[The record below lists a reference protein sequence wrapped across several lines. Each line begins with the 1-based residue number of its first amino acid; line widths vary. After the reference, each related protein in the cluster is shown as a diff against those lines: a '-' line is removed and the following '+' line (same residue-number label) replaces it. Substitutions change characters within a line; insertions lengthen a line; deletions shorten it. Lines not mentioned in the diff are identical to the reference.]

1 MDRPLKIVLLIAIL
15 VSMAVACTREAR
27 VIPRRKMQRI
37 YREMLLADQWLDANY
52 GLREQA
58 DTMWF
63 YEPIFE
69 KYGYTVADYRKS
81 VEHYLYD
88 PDRYVAMLEAVSKS
102 LKLDAER
109 LNREIMAEQRFKQML
124 DSLSRGID
132 FASTYVP
139 YQDLFTAP
147 VMQDRIRIVRDE
159 KGFYLP
165 EKVVEDTLFHGPA
178 LIIKEKEP

>member
-1 MDRPLKIVLLIAIL
+1 MNRPLKIVLLIAVL

-27 VIPRRKMQRI
+27 LIPRRKMQRI

-52 GLREQA
+52 ELREQA

-88 PDRYVAMLEAVSKS
+88 PDRYIYMLEAVSKS
-102 LKLDAER
+102 LKRDAER
-109 LNREIMAEQRFKQML
+109 LNREVTAEQRLRQML
-124 DSLSRGID
+124 DSLSRVTG
-132 FASTYVP
+132 FTPTYVL
-139 YQDLFTAP
+139 YQTLFTAP

-165 EKVVEDTLFHGPA
+165 EKVVEDTLFHGPR